1 MLRASTEVSG
11 AEFDINAVTG
21 AATDDGGIEGGV
33 LLHGFAEAVTRGD
46 EARTATLR
54 DALADAL
61 GEAAM
66 IDAAAVAAAF
76 HGFVRVVDAT
86 GAPVE
91 GAAGGQVTVAFR
103 KALGINEFYGARNP

>member
-11 AEFDINAVTG
+11 AAFDLNAVTG
-21 AATDDGGIEGGV
+21 QATEDGGIAGGV
-33 LLHGFAEAVTRGD
+33 LLHGFAEAVTLD
-46 EARTATLR
+46 DAARVAALR
-54 DALADAL
+54 DALIETL

-66 IDAAAVAAAF
+66 VDAAATAAAF

-91 GAAGGQVTVAFR
+91 GAAGGQVTMEFR
-103 KALGINEFYGARNP
+103 DALGINDFYGARNA

>member
-1 MLRASTEVSG
+1 MLRASIEVSG
-11 AEFDINAVTG
+11 AAFDINAVTG
-21 AATDDGGIEGGV
+21 QATDDGGIEGGV
-33 LLHGFAEAVTRGD
+33 LLHGFAEAVTLGD
-46 EARTATLR
+46 EARTAALR

-86 GAPVE
+86 GAPVA
-91 GAAGGQVTVAFR
+91 GAAGGQVTAAFR
-103 KALGINEFYGARNP
+103 EALGIDRFYGARNA

>member
-11 AEFDINAVTG
+11 AAFDPAAVTG
-21 AATDDGGIEGGV
+21 EATEDGGVAGAV
-33 LLHGFAEAVTRGD
+33 LLHGFAEAVTLGD
-46 EARTATLR
+46 DARTAELR
-54 DALADAL
+54 DALVDRL

-66 IDAAAVAAAF
+66 IDAAATAAAF

-91 GAAGGQVTVAFR
+91 GAAGGQVTLEFR
-103 KALGINEFYGARNP
+103 EELGITEFYGARNP